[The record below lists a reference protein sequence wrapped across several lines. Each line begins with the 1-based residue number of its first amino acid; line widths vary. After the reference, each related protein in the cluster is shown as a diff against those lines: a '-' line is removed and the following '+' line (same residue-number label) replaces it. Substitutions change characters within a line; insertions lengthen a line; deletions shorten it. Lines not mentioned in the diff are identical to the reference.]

1 MGRLRVCP
9 DDLYFEGAIP
19 DCARWGFRTTVSI
32 AKHDGRQ
39 HVPDRSDSCFHFLR
53 SYSTLG
59 LTEST
64 RCALRSYPRNRS
76 PLLFAVAEIFQL
88 SVYVLRTRH
97 ATTPCIA
104 FCYALHPINN
114 PALPR
119 PIIDKSTQVHVRR
132 GGGNEALVEL
142 FPASPARA
150 QSICLL
156 PFWAS
161 AMGSECQTV
170 NSSFHLAKQAHGLL
184 LMRFQS

>member
-1 MGRLRVCP
+1 MSAASNRAFPFRKFYQRLLSCYPTYVRLIPRENAPTCCAGSGLYVTLGRLRVCP

-19 DCARWGFRTTVSI
+19 DCARWGCRTTVSI
-32 AKHDGRQ
+32 AKYDGCQ
-39 HVPDRSDSCFHFLR
+39 HVPDTNDSCFYFLR

-104 FCYALHPINN
+104 FCYALHPTI
-114 PALPR
+114 
-119 PIIDKSTQVHVRR
+119 TWH
-132 GGGNEALVEL
+132 
-142 FPASPARA
+142 
-150 QSICLL
+150 CLA
-156 PFWAS
+156 P
-161 AMGSECQTV
+161 
-170 NSSFHLAKQAHGLL
+170 
-184 LMRFQS
+184 